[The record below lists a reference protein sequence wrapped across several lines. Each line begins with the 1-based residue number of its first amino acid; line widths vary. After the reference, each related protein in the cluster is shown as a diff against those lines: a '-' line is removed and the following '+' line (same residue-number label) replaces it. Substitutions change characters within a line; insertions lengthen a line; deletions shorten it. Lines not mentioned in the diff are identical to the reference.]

1 MSKYRLETARPSG
14 WIVEYDGD
22 DPVEYAKAVVGAAV
36 DGRTTRATCVG
47 SRGDEAP
54 GPRRERISEILHQ
67 FGGIPSND
75 ADHLAGIID
84 GAGL

>member
-47 SRGDEAP
+47 SAGDPAP
-54 GPRRERISEILHQ
+54 EPAPDPVNHVDEEIWVRRRES
-67 FGGIPSND
+67 
-75 ADHLAGIID
+75 
-84 GAGL
+84 

>member
-22 DPVEYAKAVVGAAV
+22 DPLEYAKAVVGAAV

-47 SRGDEAP
+47 SAGDEAP
-54 GPRRERISEILHQ
+54 S
-67 FGGIPSND
+67 
-75 ADHLAGIID
+75 
-84 GAGL
+84 